1 MYIFEYLKGTSPM
14 KESGSQISIQ
24 VLNFGALLR
33 KVIYMP
39 SQSCFSK
46 RRKIKFNSAVNKEWK
61 K

>member
-1 MYIFEYLKGTSPM
+1 MYIFEYLRGASPI
-14 KESGSQISIQ
+14 KESRSQTSIQ

-33 KVIYMP
+33 KVIYTP

-46 RRKIKFNSAVNKEWK
+46 RRKLKFNSTANKEWK